1 MIFYLIPRLAIT
13 SSLLLSYAKNFLP
26 ILFNLYVAVPAG
38 AEEAGQRLAAFE
50 TAKLF
55 YQISDPNMV
64 NNMFDKALQMHKS
77 DVVLTRDAVM
87 DLLRSMIPHIDIP
100 RIEILYKETM
110 SRVESKDQKEQKKA
124 YRLLEELCRGPSPAV
139 RTFLTGALPQ
149 LLATYEFWF

>member
-1 MIFYLIPRLAIT
+1 MI
-13 SSLLLSYAKNFLP
+13 LSYAKNFLP

-77 DVVLTRDAVM
+77 DVVFTRDAVM
-87 DLLRSMIPHIDIP
+87 DLLRSMIPHIDIS

-110 SRVESKDQKEQKKA
+110 SRVESKDQKEQKK
-124 YRLLEELCRGPSPAV
+124 REKFKKDRTLLKCKKNLKIATLNV
-139 RTFLTGALPQ
+139 RTLEVKNTELEDINQNFKLG
-149 LLATYEFWF
+149 EDDE